1 MLLYEFHTIAAFQS
15 FGVMMT
21 QNFFFTQPI
30 LLFIKSVL
38 AIDTL

>member
-21 QNFFFTQPI
+21 QKIFCTQPI
-30 LLFIKSVL
+30 H
-38 AIDTL
+38 